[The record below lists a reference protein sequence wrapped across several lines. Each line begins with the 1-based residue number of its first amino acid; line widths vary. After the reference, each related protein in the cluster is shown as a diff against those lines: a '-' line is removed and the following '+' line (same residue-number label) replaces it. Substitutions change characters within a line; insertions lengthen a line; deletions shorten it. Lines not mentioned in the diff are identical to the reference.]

1 MDKFL
6 NWLVFSSEN
15 PNRVAFTIKGF
26 LLMAVPVVINMLQQF
41 GVKFAEQRAVDI
53 ISSITIVISSL
64 LTLYGL
70 GRKLINTFSDKEV
83 VVFTKDKKKK

>member
-15 PNRVAFTIKGF
+15 PNNVALTIKGI

-41 GVKFAEQRAVDI
+41 GVQFTEQRAVDI
-53 ISSITIVISSL
+53 ISSAAIVISSL
-64 LTLYGL
+64 LTLIRL
-70 GRKLINTFSDKEV
+70 VRKLINTFSDKEV

>member
-15 PNRVAFTIKGF
+15 PKTTSLTIQGI
-26 LLMAVPVVINMLQQF
+26 LLMAIPVVIDMLKQF
-41 GVKFAEQRAVDI
+41 GVQFAEQRAVDI

>member
-15 PNRVAFTIKGF
+15 PNNVALTIKGI
-26 LLMAVPVVINMLQQF
+26 LLMAVPVVIDMLKQF
-41 GVKFAEQRAVDI
+41 GVQFAEQRAVDI
-53 ISSITIVISSL
+53 ISSAVIVISSL
-64 LTLYGL
+64 LTLIGL

>member
-15 PNRVAFTIKGF
+15 PNNVALTIKGI
-26 LLMAVPVVINMLQQF
+26 LLMAVPVVVNMLQQF
-41 GVKFAEQRAVDI
+41 GIQFAEQRAVDI
-53 ISSITIVISSL
+53 ISSAVIVISSL
-64 LTLYGL
+64 LTLIGL
-70 GRKLINTFSDKEV
+70 VRKLINTFSDKEV

>member
-15 PNRVAFTIKGF
+15 PNNVALTIKGI
-26 LLMAVPVVINMLQQF
+26 LLMAVPVVIDMLKQF
-41 GVKFAEQRAVDI
+41 GVQFAEQRAVDI
-53 ISSITIVISSL
+53 ISSAVIVISSL
-64 LTLYGL
+64 LTLIGL
-70 GRKLINTFSDKEV
+70 VRKLINTFSDKEV

>member
-15 PNRVAFTIKGF
+15 PNNVALTIKGI
-26 LLMAVPVVINMLQQF
+26 LLMAAPVVINMLQQF
-41 GVKFAEQRAVDI
+41 GVQFAEQRAVDI
-53 ISSITIVISSL
+53 ISSAVIVISSL
-64 LTLYGL
+64 LTLIGL